1 MRQPVTQEKEKI
13 KVGYV
18 WQRNFRCLS
27 ARHVV
32 ARSLGASVE
41 FFFFFCGLGPGQGF
55 GIFYGPR
62 RFVGRCLALDHHPR
76 PLLPS
81 QPLPVLC

>member
-1 MRQPVTQEKEKI
+1 MS
-13 KVGYV
+13 VGESRGCQV
-18 WQRNFRCLS
+18 SGGFGGVLC
-27 ARHVV
+27 VCV
-32 ARSLGASVE
+32 CVCV
-41 FFFFFCGLGPGQGF
+41 CGLGPGKGF

-62 RFVGRCLALDHHPR
+62 RFVGRCLALEHHPR